1 MLCVTCWLEGRYV
14 VIYSYM
20 LKEINVENEGG
31 EGEGERIKPEARW
44 PLYIYGISEG
54 HEKP

>member
-1 MLCVTCWLEGRYV
+1 M

-44 PLYIYGISEG
+44 PSYIYGISEG